1 MMIVYQL
8 FFDVNILGA
17 KFAKIQWAGL
27 SVMSL
32 GYAIKV
38 RDLID
43 RKKEEIEQV
52 YSFEYSDN
60 DYISDI
66 EIKKIKQSYTPD
78 IE

>member
-1 MMIVYQL
+1 MIVYQL

-43 RKKEEIEQV
+43 KKKEEMELE
-52 YSFEYSDN
+52 FEADN
-60 DYISDI
+60 DYISDL
-66 EIKKIKQSYTPD
+66 EIKKIKNTPELD
-78 IE
+78 

>member
-1 MMIVYQL
+1 
-8 FFDVNILGA
+8 
-17 KFAKIQWAGL
+17 
-27 SVMSL
+27 MSL

-43 RKKEEIEQV
+43 RKKEEIEHE

-60 DYISDI
+60 DYISDL
-66 EIKKIKQSYTPD
+66 EIKKIKQCNPD